1 MGEAS
6 GGRLL
11 SRRVRTLPQGRQ
23 RVPCRDRHHLRPVRR
38 PEYACGFARDISEKK
53 KLEGQ
58 LRQAQKMEAV
68 GTLAGGVAHDFNNL
82 LFVIMGCS
90 NLIQAQIGDD
100 DRVRP
105 YIDQVIASSEKAA
118 GSYPAPPRI

>member
-1 MGEAS
+1 M
-6 GGRLL
+6 
-11 SRRVRTLPQGRQ
+11 RRADGSIDYIVSLVQDVT
-23 RVPCRDRHHLRPVRR
+23 DRRR
-38 PEYACGFARDISEKK
+38 
-53 KLEGQ
+53 LEGQ

-100 DRVRP
+100 DRLRP
-105 YIDQVIASSEKAA
+105 YIDQIIASSEKAA
-118 GSYPAPPRI
+118 DLPSASSHLAASSGSPSNPTT